1 LNDPNFEQNRIEYK
15 ANKDSADKGLK
26 NGRANPKKVEKGEC
40 ANKLLGRSSHFFPP
54 VAGSSSAPPA
64 PEAASEGSSSKDK
77 SKAEPAKALT
87 DFFSA
92 IEDGTTIFNPQ
103 TG

>member
-1 LNDPNFEQNRIEYK
+1 MNDPNFEQNRVEYK
-15 ANKDSADKGLK
+15 ANKDSADKALK

-40 ANKLLGRSSHFFPP
+40 FNKLLGRTINLSVP
-54 VAGSSSAPPA
+54 VAGSPAPTP

-77 SKAEPAKALT
+77 SKAEPAKAVT

-92 IEDGTTIFNPQ
+92 IEDGTTMFNPQ